1 MNKGI
6 IIGIAAIL
14 IIIGVVSV
22 VMQVDNNEEQPQIEI
37 TEEERKPK
45 SYTVGLSES
54 MGVTNKP

>member
-6 IIGIAAIL
+6 IIGIAAAL

-22 VMQVDNNEEQPQIEI
+22 VMQVDNNEEPQIEI

>member
-6 IIGIAAIL
+6 IIGIAAVL
-14 IIIGVVSV
+14 IIIGVASV
-22 VMQVDNNEEQPQIEI
+22 VMQVDNNEEPQIEI